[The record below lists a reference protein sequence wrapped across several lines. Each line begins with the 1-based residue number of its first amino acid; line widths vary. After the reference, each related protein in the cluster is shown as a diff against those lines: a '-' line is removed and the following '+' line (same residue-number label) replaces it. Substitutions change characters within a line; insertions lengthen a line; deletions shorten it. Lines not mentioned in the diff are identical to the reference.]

1 MMNTSTQLMR
11 RIAPLVATVLV
22 VAGIAVTN
30 TPVLANR
37 TSAPAPAPSTQG
49 CVPVATVVN
58 GPANLRAGPG
68 TNFSVQGSV
77 PQNVSVPVTGRTADS
92 SWYQVTFN
100 GLNGWIAAS
109 LLAPSCTQ
117 NVPVVNASP
126 PNPSNPVGP
135 SPSNPFNVQVSAN
148 NVAPNTCVTISW
160 SVSNVQA
167 VFFGD
172 GSNMQGVGG
181 NDSRQVCPASTTT
194 YQLRVVYNSGQQS
207 TQPVTINVVNASQN
221 PANFQANPSSV
232 TIPGCTT
239 LSWSIDQSQVWG
251 VYINERGNWRG
262 VPADGNSQ
270 ECPTTPTTYKLRVR
284 FKNNQTVETALNVP
298 INNAVPVQASFNA
311 TPGTVVRGQCSNLQ
325 WNVSNFQ
332 SVYLVDTG
340 AGSTTLVGPTG
351 NVQVCPQNT
360 ATYVLRITGL
370 DGSLVQPQTT
380 VFVAQQ

>member
-1 MMNTSTQLMR
+1 MNTSTQLMR
-11 RIAPLVATVLV
+11 RIAPLVATALA
-22 VAGIAVTN
+22 VAGMAVAN
-30 TPVLANR
+30 TPVFANPAA
-37 TSAPAPAPSTQG
+37 APALAPSAQG
-49 CVPVATVVN
+49 CVPTATVVN

-68 TNFSVQGSV
+68 TNYSVQTAV
-77 PQNVSVPVTGRTADS
+77 PQNVSVPVTGRTADN

-100 GLNGWIAAS
+100 GLNGWVAAS
-109 LLAPSCTQ
+109 LLAPSCVQ
-117 NVPVVNASP
+117 NVPVVNVSP

-160 SVSNVQA
+160 SVSNVQG

-194 YQLRVVYNSGQQS
+194 YQLRVVNNNGQQS

-221 PANFQANPSSV
+221 PANFAANPASV

-239 LSWSIDQSQVWG
+239 LSWSIDQNLVWG

-262 VPADGNSQ
+262 VPADGNSK

-284 FKNNQTVETALNVP
+284 YKNGQTVETALNVP
-298 INNAVPVQASFNA
+298 INNSAPVQASFNA
-311 TPGTVVRGQCSNLQ
+311 NPGTIARGQCSNLQ
-325 WNVSNFQ
+325 WTVSNFQ

-351 NVQVCPQNT
+351 NIKVCPQNT
-360 ATYVLRITGL
+360 SNYILRITGL
-370 DGSLVQPQTT
+370 DGSLVQPQAT

>member
-1 MMNTSTQLMR
+1 MR
-11 RIAPLVATVLV
+11 RIAPFVMTAIM
-22 VAGIAVTN
+22 VAGIAASGTPALAHRSI
-30 TPVLANR
+30 TPVQ
-37 TSAPAPAPSTQG
+37 APSAQG

-58 GPANLRAGPG
+58 GPANLRTGPG
-68 TNFSVQGSV
+68 TNFSVQTTV

-109 LLAPSCTQ
+109 LLAPSCVQ
-117 NVPVVNASP
+117 NVPVVNANP
-126 PNPSNPVGP
+126 PNPANPVGP

-194 YQLRVVYNSGQQS
+194 YQLRVVYNNGQ
-207 TQPVTINVVNASQN
+207 TVNQPITINVVNASQN
-221 PANFQANPSSV
+221 PANFQANPASV

-239 LSWSIDQSQVWG
+239 LSWSIDQNLVYG
-251 VYINERGNWRG
+251 VYLNERGNWRG

-284 FKNNQTVETALNVP
+284 YKNGQQVETALNVP
-298 INNAVPVQASFNA
+298 INNVVPVQASFTANPTTIA
-311 TPGTVVRGQCSNLQ
+311 RGQCSTLQ
-325 WNVSNFQ
+325 WTVANFQ

-351 NVQVCPQNT
+351 NIQVCPQNT
-360 ATYVLRITGL
+360 STYILRITGL
-370 DGSLVQPQTT
+370 DGSLVQPQVT
-380 VFVAQQ
+380 VYVGQP